1 MTRDGVGRI
10 TIPASYLDSHLV
22 RYLVGNTLWVARHT
36 VQHSQQRVLGGGGFL
51 ESLLFSPQSIDSVL
65 LDTLPYPT
73 LSHPIP
79 SGRLDST
86 PSRGIQGSSAGGDT
100 APGEAR

>member
-1 MTRDGVGRI
+1 M
-10 TIPASYLDSHLV
+10 PASYLDSHLV
-22 RYLVGNTLWVARHT
+22 RYLVGNTLWSCEAYSAALPTEGVGVR
-36 VQHSQQRVLGGGGFL
+36 GFL
-51 ESLLFSPQSIDSVL
+51 EPLLFSSQSIDSVL

-73 LSHPIP
+73 LSHLIP
-79 SGRLDST
+79 SGRLHST